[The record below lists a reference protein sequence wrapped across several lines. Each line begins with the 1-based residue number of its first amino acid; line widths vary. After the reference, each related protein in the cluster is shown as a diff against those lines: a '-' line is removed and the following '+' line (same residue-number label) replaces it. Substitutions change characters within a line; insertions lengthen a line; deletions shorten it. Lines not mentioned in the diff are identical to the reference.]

1 MIEEGKKRFLFFF
14 WIIKFFIIFNT
25 ILINFYKIIMLENQE
40 IN

>member
-1 MIEEGKKRFLFFF
+1 MIGEGKKKDFYFFF
-14 WIIKFFIIFNT
+14 CFFFIIFNT